1 MTENEVKNQREGLP
15 ALQLV
20 KPGDEKILD
29 ASERTM
35 RLQEQLRKACSY
47 APHAVAAA
55 LNDLSLIMKT
65 MTSHSTSS
73 GSVNPATNN
82 DTRK

>member
-29 ASERTM
+29 ACDLTT
-35 RLQEQLRKACSY
+35 RLQEQLRKACLY

-55 LNDLSLIMKT
+55 LNDLSLTMRT
-65 MTSHSTSS
+65 MTNHLTSS
-73 GSVNPATNN
+73 GSANPATNN
-82 DTRK
+82 DIKR

>member
-29 ASERTM
+29 AKELTT
-35 RLQEQLRKACSY
+35 RLQEQLKKSALY

-55 LNDLSLIMKT
+55 LNDLSLT
-65 MTSHSTSS
+65 MRTTTSHSTSS
-73 GSVNPATNN
+73 GSVNLATSN
-82 DTRK
+82 DTRR

>member
-29 ASERTM
+29 AKELTT
-35 RLQEQLRKACSY
+35 RLQEQLKKSALY

-55 LNDLSLIMKT
+55 LNDLSLT
-65 MTSHSTSS
+65 MRTTTSHSTSS
-73 GSVNPATNN
+73 GSVNPAISN
-82 DTRK
+82 DIER

>member
-20 KPGDEKILD
+20 KPGDEKILGEC
-29 ASERTM
+29 ERTM
-35 RLQEQLRKACSY
+35 RLQEQLKKACSY

-55 LNDLSLIMKT
+55 LNDLSLTMRT
-65 MTSHSTSS
+65 MTNHSTSY
-73 GSVNPATNN
+73 GSVNPVTSS
-82 DTRK
+82 DTKK